1 MGTSTNFT
9 TPTGGDW
16 TDLKHDITDLL
27 NGDNNI
33 TPEQIIGG
41 TVLAAQGFGKPLSVP
56 SSTSSAGRVRSG
68 GARTGG
74 GVGGGGGGGG
84 GGTRTTGGRA
94 SVGRATSGLGGF
106 GAAVRD
112 QGLDAALEAFGLGE
126 LQGKPAAEVIAR
138 IAEHLAE
145 DLPGT
150 QGEILTAALREA
162 IFEVAALEGD
172 RSYQTLE
179 ASLQSFLSREGVEG
193 LIECFLSRVVFNRVW
208 FHVESH
214 VQKKAD
220 GTDGRALASA
230 VERSIKG
237 HVRSLIEEQK
247 AAGRFERLDWF
258 GAAGNRF
265 GQDIATDLETRLR
278 ALHTPRS

>member
-16 TDLKHDITDLL
+16 SDLKRDITDLL
-27 NGDNNI
+27 NGDDAI

-41 TVLAAQGFGKPLSVP
+41 TLLAAQGFGKPLTVP
-56 SSTSSAGRVRSG
+56 SSASPSG
-68 GARTGG
+68 GIHSGGGRTGG
-74 GVGGGGGGGG
+74 GSGG
-84 GGTRTTGGRA
+84 GGTRTTGGRS
-94 SVGRATSGLGGF
+94 SVGRAASGLGGF
-106 GAAVRD
+106 ATTVRD
-112 QGLDAALEAFGLGE
+112 EGLDAALEAFGLSE

-138 IAEHLAE
+138 IAEHLTE
-145 DLPGT
+145 NLPGT

-179 ASLQSFLSREGVEG
+179 ASLQAFLTREGVEG
-193 LIECFLSRVVFNRVW
+193 LIECFLSRIVFNRVW

-220 GTDGRALASA
+220 GADGQALASA

-237 HVRSLIEEQK
+237 HVRTLINEQK
-247 AAGRFERLDWF
+247 AAGRFDRLDWF

-265 GQDIATDLETRLR
+265 GQDIAADLEARLH